1 MGDIHKLQNGQTF
14 QVTKYGMKQAPKD
27 VGNMTMAEMEK
38 YQNSAKTELNQISSV
53 VNSFE
58 TRTAQNGKV
67 DILVQGDNGVAVISG
82 RKINLAELGKAAP
95 EYALE
100 LKKFDENDDNCIE
113 EHELYT
119 SWGERLGGAA
129 ISVAGST
136 ASGAGVGA
144 GVGTAFA
151 GVGAIPGAIKGG
163 IIGGV
168 GSLIWEG
175 GKTAMFAFSD
185 GYNSPKFLR

>member
-1 MGDIHKLQNGQTF
+1 MGDINKLQSGQTF
-14 QVTKYGMKQAPKD
+14 QVTKYGMKPAPKE
-27 VGNMTMAEMEK
+27 VGKMTMAELEK
-38 YQNSAKTELNQISSV
+38 YQNSAKTELSQINNV
-53 VNSFE
+53 IQSFND
-58 TRTAQNGKV
+58 RTSKNGKV

-119 SWGERLGGAA
+119 SWGERLSGAGIAIAGGA
-129 ISVAGST
+129 

-144 GVGTAFA
+144 GVGAAFA

-163 IIGGV
+163 LIGG
-168 GSLIWEG
+168 GGALLWEA
-175 GKTAMFAFSD
+175 GKTAIFAFSD
-185 GYNSPKFLR
+185 GYNSPEFVR

>member
-1 MGDIHKLQNGQTF
+1 MGDISKLQNGQTF

-27 VGNMTMAEMEK
+27 VGNMTMAELEK
-38 YQNSAKTELNQISSV
+38 YQNSSKAELSQVSNV
-53 VNSFE
+53 VNTF
-58 TRTAQNGKV
+58 TDRTSKNGKV

-82 RKINLAELGKAAP
+82 RKINLAELGRAVP

-100 LKKFDENDDNCIE
+100 LKKFDENDDNFIE

-119 SWGERLGGAA
+119 SWGERLGGAGLA
-129 ISVAGST
+129 IAGGT

-144 GVGTAFA
+144 GVGAAFA

-168 GSLIWEG
+168 GALLWEG
-175 GKTAMFAFSD
+175 GKTAMYAFSD
-185 GYNSPKFLR
+185 GYNSPGFAR